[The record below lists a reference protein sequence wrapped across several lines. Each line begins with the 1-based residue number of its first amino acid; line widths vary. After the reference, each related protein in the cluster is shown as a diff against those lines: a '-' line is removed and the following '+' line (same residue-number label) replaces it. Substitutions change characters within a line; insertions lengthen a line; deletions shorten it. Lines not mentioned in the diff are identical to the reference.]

1 MRAPDNAW
9 KNRHLWMAHP
19 MDKGFLWPAQ
29 DFFGWRLAGKVTMES
44 GDEVRVTV
52 LDSPSEAFDVFAG
65 TQEWQGTLKLGTL
78 QGSGTLRMP

>member
-1 MRAPDNAW
+1 
-9 KNRHLWMAHP
+9 
-19 MDKGFLWPAQ
+19 
-29 DFFGWRLAGKVTMES
+29 
-44 GDEVRVTV
+44 V